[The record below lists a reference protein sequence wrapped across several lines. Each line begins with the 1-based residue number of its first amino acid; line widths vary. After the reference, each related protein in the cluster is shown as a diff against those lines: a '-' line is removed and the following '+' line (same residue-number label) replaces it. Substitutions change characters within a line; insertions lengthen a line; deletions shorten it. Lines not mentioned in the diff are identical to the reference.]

1 MLEKELDF
9 CLQRFLLI
17 NAYADGI
24 LDQTDAEA
32 ILDKASATKEQVF
45 HAGNRKIGDSEIV
58 RVGDRSTNPHSRKNG
73 VQDRKNRKYCL
84 SSKMYCTSCGSHYG
98 PRPIHSTSY
107 NDLVWACNG
116 RFDRSIHCHEK
127 YIYEL
132 ILASMLHEAMRNLA
146 VRRQVSRD
154 IIRASEGIL
163 HGAESNDLSTYFTKL
178 QKIDPRQMACDFDDI
193 LLAINEIAMD
203 DEKGMCISWIDGEI
217 SNYLIPKYSQKR
229 GVHHE

>member
-1 MLEKELDF
+1 MLEKELNF

-24 LDQTDAEA
+24 LNPKTAESVLEKVSAEA
-32 ILDKASATKEQVF
+32 AF
-45 HAGNRKIGDSEIV
+45 HADEQGIGDFEIE

-127 YIYEL
+127 YIYDR
-132 ILASMLHEAMRNLA
+132 ILSSMLHEAMRNLA
-146 VRRQVSRD
+146 ARRHISRD
-154 IIRASEGIL
+154 IVKASEGIL
-163 HGAESNDLSTYFTKL
+163 DVADFMMQPAFFRSINGNLFTDSARM
-178 QKIDPRQMACDFDDI
+178 I
-193 LLAINEIAMD
+193 
-203 DEKGMCISWIDGEI
+203 
-217 SNYLIPKYSQKR
+217 
-229 GVHHE
+229 

>member
-24 LDQTDAEA
+24 LDQADSEA
-32 ILDKASATKEQVF
+32 LLGKASAAEKQVF
-45 HAGNRKIGDSEIV
+45 HAGNRKIGDSEII

-73 VQDRKNRKYCL
+73 VHDRKNRKYSL
-84 SSKMYCTSCGSHYG
+84 SLKMYCTSCGSHYG

-127 YIYEL
+127 YVYDL
-132 ILASMLHEAMRNLA
+132 ILSSMLHEAIRNLVA
-146 VRRQVSRD
+146 RRHISRD
-154 IIRASEGIL
+154 IVKASEGIL
-163 HGAESNDLSTYFTKL
+163 DVAESNELRTYFTKL
-178 QKIDPRQMACDFDDI
+178 QQSDVQQLACDFDDI
-193 LLAINEIAMD
+193 LLAIDEIAMD
-203 DEKGMCISWIDGEI
+203 AEKGMCISWIDGET
-217 SNYLIPKYSQKR
+217 SDYLIPKYSPKR